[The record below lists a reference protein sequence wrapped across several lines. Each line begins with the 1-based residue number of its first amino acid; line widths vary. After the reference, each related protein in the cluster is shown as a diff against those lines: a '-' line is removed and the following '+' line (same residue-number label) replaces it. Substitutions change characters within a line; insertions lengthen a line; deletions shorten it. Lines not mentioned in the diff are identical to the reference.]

1 MNNEQ
6 DTTNE
11 PEVQK
16 TAAAGNDAPGEAA
29 DLLKNPARRLFFKR
43 AAVGGGTALLG
54 GAGAYGLARV
64 SLQGHPV
71 DDYPLTDEALFKP
84 KDQRDV
90 VLNFVS
96 SKALN
101 EKHPE
106 RNEQYNRL
114 QNKEFDWVRGII
126 DMYNKPWDNNKPG

>member
-106 RNEQYNRL
+106 RNEPAGSWNRPRRL
-114 QNKEFDWVRGII
+114 SGQRPIFRPRMSIP
-126 DMYNKPWDNNKPG
+126 MPR